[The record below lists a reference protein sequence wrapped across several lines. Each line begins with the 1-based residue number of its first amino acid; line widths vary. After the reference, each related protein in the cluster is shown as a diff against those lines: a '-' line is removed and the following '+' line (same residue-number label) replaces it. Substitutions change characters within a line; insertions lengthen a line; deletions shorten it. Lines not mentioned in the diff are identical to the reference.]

1 MATADVT
8 EPVAD
13 EPLDATTI
21 PADSTPAEPTEPAAP
36 PPAEPDAEYSVRQWF
51 KETIADDPEVDKFK
65 NDTEFLRSLYNAH
78 KKIGERNADTATMRW
93 LQDQGITPQDLAS
106 LVESRKSPAAPAAPK
121 GEEWDDSWVT
131 TDAEGKVI
139 PTAAGRAALG
149 DQIGPRYLAHQQRSL
164 ARMSKIDD
172 IVAEKV
178 KALAPQLAEQAAQQ
192 ARQQAAQ
199 WQEQQALEGFAR
211 DNEAVLFLG
220 GKRDASGQN
229 FSAMAHR
236 ISEIVY
242 QELRP
247 EIPIHTR
254 LQKALKQAV
263 AESAPVPAA
272 KPVPKGA
279 THAAT
284 PATPSQRR
292 LSYEQFFKKY
302 PTDRKSVV

>member
-220 GKRDASGQN
+220 GK
-229 FSAMAHR
+229 
-236 ISEIVY
+236 
-242 QELRP
+242 ELRP

-302 PTDRKSVV
+302 PTLATGNISTAMDAWAKYNEEGKLPEL